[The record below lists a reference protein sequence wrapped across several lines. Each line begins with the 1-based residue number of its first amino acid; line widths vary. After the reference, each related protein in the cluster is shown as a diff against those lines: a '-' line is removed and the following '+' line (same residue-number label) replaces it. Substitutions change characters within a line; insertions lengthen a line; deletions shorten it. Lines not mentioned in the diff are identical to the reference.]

1 MRVRLSAQA
10 DEPVATRFSLWSIAG
25 RKTLVHDGRRLL
37 LTDSDLETV
46 RRVGVDAAL
55 THGMRYG
62 YLLPSGHRL
71 TQYQGALSEAVAL
84 VTHSAVAG
92 RWIQRPPR
100 DALVTMRTLQALDGA
115 YAGAS
120 HRAIAS
126 VIFGESLTVRDWTPD
141 GDLRAQLRH
150 LLRRG
155 RELRDGGYRR
165 LLKGTASPGS
175 ADL

>member
-1 MRVRLSAQA
+1 M
-10 DEPVATRFSLWSIAG
+10 
-25 RKTLVHDGRRLL
+25 HDGRRLV

-46 RRVGVDAAL
+46 RRVGVDAEL

-62 YLLPSGHRL
+62 YLLPSGHRM
-71 TQYQGALSEAVAL
+71 TQYQAALREAVAL
-84 VTHSAVAG
+84 VTHPAAAG

-115 YAGAS
+115 HAGAS
-120 HRAIAS
+120 QRAIAS
-126 VIFGESLTVRDWTPD
+126 VIFGDSLVARGWAPD

-165 LLKGTASPGS
+165 LLKGTASPDS
-175 ADL
+175 AEL